1 MLPQKSQQTPE
12 DPIVIDSDNDVGSLL
27 LDVDPVDTL
36 QTLFRDVFSDSQNL
50 SIKSLQQL
58 RQLLRVCSSY
68 DNCNALIKS
77 GLCLAILEKATPSI
91 VTKQSA
97 FLYVHIWKILES
109 FSEYATLSLEPTI
122 NKLLPSIVTDTLSVL
137 QKIPRS
143 SVKTKGASAL
153 TKPQRSDLYRSFINF
168 TMYETISSMV
178 YGIKTELFQIIE
190 SKQADLVA
198 INKDISP
205 TKMPHLQELFVAT
218 LKCITLPSIS
228 KRGIKFLGMVRNCC
242 RHVEIIL
249 ALFFRLLSTNEGK
262 IPSFIT
268 NNGIST
274 LNTLNIQSHL
284 KTWAHAL
291 SIQKDIFVLLVKQ
304 HPLMCS
310 DFIEHAVS
318 SLNNLTSFYVY
329 RKDHQEQLYRQLES
343 FWRIV
348 DCYTEMTKE
357 NQNVFDWWMNPI
369 LILLLIRSGLAEKDS
384 DEAIRAFTLF
394 TKLDEAEVTTLL
406 KHTSLIVI
414 PPPNFPFDL
423 SANMS
428 EPFSNLHDVLHADQ
442 GQIYSISYFQLMLPL
457 CLYNRLSTLLEDE
470 ESNRATIENYYG
482 FIIKAYG
489 NTNDRYR
496 PLTSTSSPYTTFG
509 ILLLYS
515 LIHSERVRK
524 VLVGIIGRFLFN
536 ASTFHPIATLSTEEA
551 LLDLLLVN
559 APDIPSSTIVQIDK
573 TLNKAYETGAS
584 TKVTSIGNRPQAVD
598 VAQLHEKA
606 MNRLMSN
613 KEGRWRALTELAVV
627 PSGNAALEPEQCEA
641 VLALLDEAGTDDR
654 LFIALN
660 VLSKH
665 TLSEV
670 FLLNNPTF
678 VDRLTAVLR
687 SHAHRT
693 DNVELVMAVF
703 SELVRLQRRER
714 SLEGDVVEC
723 VRGLGSA
730 LADKRSALFRHHGH
744 VLMSSGEALQTT
756 LDMVGECTQLVQN
769 QQLSDPLPLA
779 SIVSP
784 FLSSESTDLSS
795 AVLDFFAALDTAT
808 QDTPT
813 PFHALSQPITVLDE
827 THKPT
832 LRLSLADFLFQQ
844 WIISLELLTQ
854 PHPYSRNQS
863 SFYPTFTQVFTQAER
878 HTQSLLLQAVLEKL
892 DRHLKVFADETCG
905 TQIVTKTRFFESD
918 GEQTEW
924 EREVIDS
931 AIDREQLDGV
941 VNSIIQQETLCS
953 QKQEDGLWHLVQLL
967 FSFYKT
973 LNRLTVYFPEY
984 PYTSEYY
991 TWNRRFRSPLT
1002 TIRSAVLNAIRNEN
1016 TTPENACELCR
1027 FFSFI
1032 YMLTDPECI
1041 QRHDT
1046 SEMLLV
1052 HALQSTNPM
1061 HKILVEELREEGSY
1075 DGFTKPIEG
1084 KSTMSERIQFTLKT
1098 KALKQS
1104 PIVVA
1109 ESDSR
1114 THLSKS
1120 PSTAAELRNST
1131 FISFQPL
1138 PATRPLNNS
1147 HNTPKEP
1154 QQTRPNAKTTP
1165 PPAPMKQ
1172 VTQELI
1178 DPVTQQ
1184 ATDPSENPSNS
1195 PVTEIVPNH
1204 EVSST
1209 KNEEESEYEEESV
1222 WESEYEEIDEE
1233 EEEGPES
1240 QQPTMTSQSD
1250 ASPSN
1255 NESGSAT
1262 VHSVPDQHDNHE
1274 LDEEEHDDFEEIS
1287 EEDEEEE
1294 ENAQEGDIS
1303 PNSMPQESS
1312 DVSHEADPSAKP
1324 SGSDGLA
1331 FDLLMTHTP
1340 RSKTDDEQE
1349 QPIDDLNENK
1359 TQLKNDD
1366 EDKPVQ
1372 LETIDTTPPQSKIS
1386 RIDFEHASDYFAGSN
1401 PPSTPHSFTSTQEED
1416 GPHSASSLFA
1426 AGTPDYIAPEVL
1438 EGCAYRSTFT
1448 VDWWAVGII
1457 FFELLTGTTP
1467 FAGNTKSEVFG
1478 NVLTEDVGQI
1488 VEKARK
1494 ELEEEGDGL
1503 SDEAVDFLLSI
1514 LHKDPRERLGTK
1526 GSFEVKNHPLF
1537 EGVDWGNVMRGEA
1550 LFVPVVPTLT
1560 DENDEKERDT
1570 GINNPQASTR
1580 KSYTQSISSPPGGL
1594 STSFSSPTTHSSH
1607 AQSSTTSTDDDDRDL
1622 TAYFKSRE
1630 ERFPTNLIDRSDVD
1644 HDLHEA
1650 KINRVKMNFERHAA
1664 AYKLLRKDLKR
1675 RKRGDVMKFKLEMMR
1690 TEIEDRPARKSRV
1703 SQLVQQKPIPA
1714 VVHPFTHKIRID
1726 TVTPFTL
1733 SPLTKTLIPVTN
1745 SFTNAIRPFIAETLS
1760 LSQSRLRHSKFP

>member
-1 MLPQKSQQTPE
+1 MLPHKSQQNPE
-12 DPIVIDSDNDVGSLL
+12 EVIII
-27 LDVDPVDTL
+27 DT
-36 QTLFRDVFSDSQNL
+36 
-50 SIKSLQQL
+50 
-58 RQLLRVCSSY
+58 CSSY

-77 GLCLAILEKATPSI
+77 GLCLEILEKATPSI
-91 VTKQSA
+91 VTKESA

-122 NKLLPSIVTDTLSVL
+122 NKLLPSIVIDTLSVL

-190 SKQADLVA
+190 SKYDDLVA

-228 KRGIKFLGMVRNCC
+228 KRGINFLGMVRNCC

-291 SIQKDIFVLLVKQ
+291 SIQNDIFVLLVKRQ
-304 HPLMCS
+304 PLMCS

-384 DEAIRAFTLF
+384 DEAMQAFTLF
-394 TKLDEAEVTTLL
+394 TKFDEAEVTTLL

-665 TLSEV
+665 TLSEA
-670 FLLNNPTF
+670 FLLNHPTF
-678 VDRLTAVLR
+678 VDRLTAVIR

-693 DNVELVMAVF
+693 DTVELVMGVF

-730 LADKRSALFRHHGH
+730 LADKRSVLFRHHGH

-756 LDMVGECTQLVQN
+756 LDMVRECTQLVQN
-769 QQLSDPLPLA
+769 KQLSDPLPLVP
-779 SIVSP
+779 IVAQ
-784 FLSSESTDLSS
+784 FVSSESTDLIS
-795 AVLDFFAALDTAT
+795 AVLDFFAALETAT

-813 PFHALSQPITVLDE
+813 PFHALSQPIPVLDE

-832 LRLSLADFLFQQ
+832 LRLPLADFLFQH
-844 WIISLELLTQ
+844 WTISLELLTQ
-854 PHPYSRNQS
+854 PNPYSRNES

-892 DRHLKVFADETCG
+892 DKHLKVFADETCG
-905 TQIVTKTRFFESD
+905 TQIVTKTRLFESD

-931 AIDREQLDGV
+931 AIDREELDGA
-941 VNSIIQQETLCS
+941 VNSIIPQETLCS
-953 QKQEDGLWHLVQLL
+953 QKHEDELWHLVQLL

-973 LNRLTVYFPEY
+973 LNRLTLYFPEY

-1061 HKILVEELREEGSY
+1061 HKILVEELREEGSYTRAMFRPSSVCKIRSY

-1233 EEEGPES
+1233 EEEEPES

-1274 LDEEEHDDFEEIS
+1274 LEEEEHDDFEEIS
-1287 EEDEEEE
+1287 EDEEEEE
-1294 ENAQEGDIS
+1294 ENAQEGDIT

-1324 SGSDGLA
+1324 SGSDGSQSKHESERYQLEQDDLSSG
-1331 FDLLMTHTP
+1331 FDEESRGESIDESSAGVSDSGTEEDSGEELDEQKQFYENEHSSEDDYSLDQFQRTNSSTRKRVNRPKQQTDDVLPFSLVAQLSTGFRNLQITHDRKGLNVEDASIPSFYQTNLF
-1340 RSKTDDEQE
+1340 SDATDFYKTDDVDQARYEIMYNRRLHQKVTLKQDAE
-1349 QPIDDLNENK
+1349 RQIQQDKKLCRQRTSKEIRNDLLNRK
-1359 TQLKNDD
+1359 
-1366 EDKPVQ
+1366 
-1372 LETIDTTPPQSKIS
+1372 
-1386 RIDFEHASDYFAGSN
+1386 
-1401 PPSTPHSFTSTQEED
+1401 
-1416 GPHSASSLFA
+1416 
-1426 AGTPDYIAPEVL
+1426 
-1438 EGCAYRSTFT
+1438 RSTHQT
-1448 VDWWAVGII
+1448 
-1457 FFELLTGTTP
+1457 
-1467 FAGNTKSEVFG
+1467 
-1478 NVLTEDVGQI
+1478 
-1488 VEKARK
+1488 
-1494 ELEEEGDGL
+1494 
-1503 SDEAVDFLLSI
+1503 
-1514 LHKDPRERLGTK
+1514 
-1526 GSFEVKNHPLF
+1526 
-1537 EGVDWGNVMRGEA
+1537 
-1550 LFVPVVPTLT
+1550 
-1560 DENDEKERDT
+1560 
-1570 GINNPQASTR
+1570 
-1580 KSYTQSISSPPGGL
+1580 SSW
-1594 STSFSSPTTHSSH
+1594 H
-1607 AQSSTTSTDDDDRDL
+1607 
-1622 TAYFKSRE
+1622 
-1630 ERFPTNLIDRSDVD
+1630 
-1644 HDLHEA
+1644 
-1650 KINRVKMNFERHAA
+1650 
-1664 AYKLLRKDLKR
+1664 
-1675 RKRGDVMKFKLEMMR
+1675 
-1690 TEIEDRPARKSRV
+1690 
-1703 SQLVQQKPIPA
+1703 
-1714 VVHPFTHKIRID
+1714 
-1726 TVTPFTL
+1726 
-1733 SPLTKTLIPVTN
+1733 
-1745 SFTNAIRPFIAETLS
+1745 
-1760 LSQSRLRHSKFP
+1760 